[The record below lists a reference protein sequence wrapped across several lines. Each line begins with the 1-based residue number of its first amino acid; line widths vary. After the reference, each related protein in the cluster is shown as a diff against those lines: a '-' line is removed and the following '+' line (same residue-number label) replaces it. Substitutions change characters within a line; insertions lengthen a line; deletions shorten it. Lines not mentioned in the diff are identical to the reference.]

1 MSYLSSLYRP
11 KSSSDVMDFIYGI
24 GQPTLWKRD
33 YEKLYA
39 KHVEIQRQN
48 ERLRERNEQLANFIT
63 ILIDPKREKEDV
75 EDEKEDVKEEK
86 EDVEEEKDK
95 EIKGKEEKQ
104 YTTSELNA
112 KILTLEKCFIELQK
126 RGAKLYTTTE

>member
-1 MSYLSSLYRP
+1 
-11 KSSSDVMDFIYGI
+11 MDFIYGI

-86 EDVEEEKDK
+86 EDVEDEKEDVKEEKEDVEEEKDK